1 MPILTLSILCTHCTH
16 SSIFPVSSPAISRWC
31 RWPLHPKL
39 VSKERQVGLS
49 VRCIQIGFH
58 IIDEPDLVH
67 LAQVNVGRVLEDEA
81 ADILLMDQVAVA
93 VLLRASCRASEFGLQ
108 MAAPDP
114 ARHGVR
120 VDPQC
125 LRKTVGGVEAA
136 VMLET
141 HPLQLRWIP
150 VTVREYPAAFS
161 FRRIRSSLIH
171 AYRDR
176 IPSSASL
183 HGSSLVRA
191 NPNSRARFFKAQ
203 CGIPTLLANGRIP
216 KRVFPSRWLR

>member
-58 IIDEPDLVH
+58 IIEKPQLIH
-67 LAQVNVGRVLEDEA
+67 FTQINFGGVLEDEA
-81 ADILLMDQVAVA
+81 ADILLLDQVAVA

-108 MAAPDP
+108 MAALDP

-120 VDPQC
+120 VDPQR
-125 LRKTVGGVEAA
+125 LRKTVA
-136 VMLET
+136 VSYT
-141 HPLQLRWIP
+141 HLR
-150 VTVREYPAAFS
+150 A
-161 FRRIRSSLIH
+161 H
-171 AYRDR
+171 
-176 IPSSASL
+176 
-183 HGSSLVRA
+183 
-191 NPNSRARFFKAQ
+191 
-203 CGIPTLLANGRIP
+203 
-216 KRVFPSRWLR
+216 

>member
-58 IIDEPDLVH
+58 IIQKPQLIH
-67 LAQVNVGRVLEDEA
+67 FAQINFGWVLEDEA
-81 ADILLMDQVAVA
+81 ADILLVDQVAVA
-93 VLLRASCRASEFGLQ
+93 VLLRASCCASEFSLQ
-108 MAAPDP
+108 MAALDP

-120 VDPQC
+120 VDPQR
-125 LRKTVGGVEAA
+125 LRKTVGGVKAP

-141 HPLQLRWIP
+141 HPLQLEVDSGYRAGVP
-150 VTVREYPAAFS
+150 
-161 FRRIRSSLIH
+161 RSLQ
-171 AYRDR
+171 
-176 IPSSASL
+176 L
-183 HGSSLVRA
+183 ET
-191 NPNSRARFFKAQ
+191 NP
-203 CGIPTLLANGRIP
+203 L
-216 KRVFPSRWLR
+216 